1 MSTDLRI
8 QMELQRVFCSVDIS
22 TPHGS
27 SLNAFLLVGF
37 LQFGVLEMVMFL
49 EGFPDGTVVKN
60 LPASEGDKR
69 DVSSSPGC
77 GRSPGEGNGNPLQ
90 WSCLEN
96 PMDRG
101 AWWATVRRVAKSWTQ
116 QSDWA
121 LTQHVSRKWISRVV
135 WGTLILFILVIEW
148 QVRK

>member
-1 MSTDLRI
+1 
-8 QMELQRVFCSVDIS
+8 MELQRVFCSVDIS

-77 GRSPGEGNGNPLQ
+77 GRSPGEGNGNLLQ

-101 AWWATVRRVAKSWTQ
+101 AWWATVRRVAKRWTQ

-121 LTQHVSRKWISRVV
+121 LTQHVSRK
-135 WGTLILFILVIEW
+135 
-148 QVRK
+148 